1 MLVEIPLIQKFILF
15 LGQPLYSI
23 AVILASLLI
32 FSGIGS
38 LIASNFSLETIRNR
52 LRLALIILCIL
63 LAVCIYSLPFI
74 FNLFLGTAGIL
85 KILIAL
91 CAIAPP
97 AICMGM
103 ALPIG
108 IRLVE
113 QDGPHIIPW
122 VWAVNGACSVLGSV
136 LAWGISLNYGFN
148 ATLWTSAAI
157 YLSACLI
164 ISARGNSTRKFNGEK
179 TQ

>member
-32 FSGIGS
+32 FSGLGS
-38 LIASNFSLETIRNR
+38 LLATRFNIHSMANR
-52 LRLALIILCIL
+52 LCLVLVILCVL
-63 LAVCIYSLPFI
+63 LAVSIFILPAV
-74 FNLFLGTAGIL
+74 FNLFLGTAVIL
-85 KILIAL
+85 KIIIAL
-91 CAIAPP
+91 CSIAPL

-108 IRLVE
+108 IRMVE
-113 QDGPHIIPW
+113 QDGPGIIPW

-136 LAWGISLNYGFN
+136 LAWGISLNFGFN
-148 ATLWTSAAI
+148 TTLLTAATI
-157 YLSACLI
+157 YFSACLI
-164 ISARGNSTRKFNGEK
+164 ISVRSNTKKELRTEE
-179 TQ
+179 T